1 MHAVNQITSQ
11 VLLIMAIGVI
21 LFVVIMNLIFKK
33 NK

>member
-11 VLLIMAIGVI
+11 VLLIMAVGVI
-21 LFVVIMNLIFKK
+21 LFLVIMKLIFRK

>member
-21 LFVVIMNLIFKK
+21 LWLVLMKLIFRKK
-33 NK
+33 K